1 MQSTDAVA
9 MIQIVCQQYEGFTK
23 CEVQD
28 ATAARKAQ
36 AMTGHPTDAQFL
48 KMVSNNSIKN
58 CPVKPDHITNPHSIF
73 SPSIA
78 GVRGQTTR
86 QKSEQVEAV
95 VWRTPDDF
103 HCLHKIVILMV
114 NVMFVNGMA
123 FLITISQKLRLSK
136 VEQLPSRTATQLSNS
151 LIKIVKLYICTGF
164 IVKDI
169 MIDQEFDKIEDACDM
184 VEINT
189 TAARKHVRE
198 IERLICTIKER
209 SQALVSDLPYNIL
222 SRQVTIYLVYFAILW
237 LNSLLAAA
245 GVSKKYPPPPPARL
259 S

>member
-1 MQSTDAVA
+1 
-9 MIQIVCQQYEGFTK
+9 
-23 CEVQD
+23 
-28 ATAARKAQ
+28 
-36 AMTGHPTDAQFL
+36 
-48 KMVSNNSIKN
+48 
-58 CPVKPDHITNPHSIF
+58 
-73 SPSIA
+73 
-78 GVRGQTTR
+78 
-86 QKSEQVEAV
+86 
-95 VWRTPDDF
+95 
-103 HCLHKIVILMV
+103 
-114 NVMFVNGMA
+114 
-123 FLITISQKLRLSK
+123 
-136 VEQLPSRTATQLSNS
+136 
-151 LIKIVKLYICTGF
+151 
-164 IVKDI
+164 